1 MDIVENQIITNKD
14 NNILEGER
22 ILSENSF
29 FKDLVELMENKQF
42 KKFFRKH
49 MSNWVDVKST
59 VIYMKLYDE
68 FKKKYKKLT
77 KEELEESITVYLLCK
92 LMRDKDLRPFSIKTI
107 DKHYETGRGNYF
119 KELESF
125 ITNKNLE
132 LEDAQ

>member
-22 ILSENSF
+22 IFSENSF

-49 MSNWVDVKST
+49 MSNWVDVKSSM
-59 VIYMKLYDE
+59 IYMKLYDE
-68 FKKKYKKLT
+68 FKKKYKKIT

-107 DKHYETGRGNYF
+107 DKHYERG
-119 KELESF
+119 EG
-125 ITNKNLE
+125 
-132 LEDAQ
+132 